1 MSIAYVVVTILA
13 AIGAL
18 FAAGFDVVKA
28 DKVRETMQG
37 YGLPQWALNPLA
49 ALKALGAFGLLIGLA
64 VPPLAL
70 TAAICLVLYFL
81 GAEITILRA
90 KWYSHIT
97 YPLPY
102 LVLAAASL
110 GLFAFA

>member
-1 MSIAYVVVTILA
+1 MSIAYVVVTVLA
-13 AIGAL
+13 AVAAL
-18 FAAGFDVVKA
+18 FAAGFDVVEA

-49 ALKALGAFGLLIGLA
+49 ALKALGGLGLLIGLA
-64 VPPLAL
+64 IPPLAL
-70 TAAICLVLYFL
+70 AAATCLVLFFL
-81 GAEITILRA
+81 GAVITIVRA

-102 LVLAAASL
+102 LALAAASL
-110 GLFAFA
+110 SLFAFA